1 MPAPASTTD
10 FIDLVRR
17 SDLVDGERLTAFEGS
32 LSESGMPV
40 EQPQAIAQRMIRDG
54 LLTTFQAKQ
63 LLQGKWRRFLI
74 AGKYKLLEILGVGG
88 MGAVYLCEHIFMRRL
103 VALKVLPIDKLQGD
117 SSALER
123 FYREARA
130 AGQLKHENIVHSYD
144 IDHEGDLHFLVMEF
158 VEGSS
163 LQEVV
168 GKGGPMDVTRAA
180 HYIRQAALGLQH
192 AHEAGLVH
200 RDIKPGNLLVDRT
213 GTIKI
218 LDLGLARFFNVHK
231 DNLTEKYDEGSV
243 LGTADYLAPEQAIN
257 NQVDI
262 RSDLY
267 SLGATFYFLVTGRA
281 PFQEGTIT
289 QKLIWHQTKV
299 PQSIREKRPDV
310 PAEIN
315 AIIEKLMSKAAADRY
330 QTPAELAE
338 ALAPFTA
345 TPVPPPPEEE
355 MPRFS
360 PAALKPWSQNA
371 KPFVPPTGNSR
382 IMPSTANPATNGAR
396 TANDTPASAR
406 EAVRDTRPLDG
417 RTRDESHR
425 PAAPKS
431 KPPTPAKPRSSVRI
445 KPAPSPEPE
454 PASRNILWITLG
466 AGSVVGIAVVALLVW
481 SIFRS
486 KPAAVPSAP
495 SVVQQQPRVVTP
507 TPTPAAQG
515 APIKIRPE
523 EAGQHLTE
531 RAIIEY
537 QVKYVGKAST
547 AERYFLNS
555 LKDYRDQSNFN
566 VTFTEKV
573 VNQLK
578 AKGVTNVPQY
588 FENKSIRV
596 TGTISAYLN
605 RPQIEVDDLSQIEI
619 LGS

>member
-10 FIDLVRR
+10 FIDLVRK
-17 SDLVDGERLTAFEGS
+17 SELIDAERLSAFERS
-32 LSESGMPV
+32 LSESGLDK
-40 EQPQAIAQRMIRDG
+40 PQAIAQRMIRDG

-63 LLQGKWRRFLI
+63 ILQGKWRRFLI

-103 VALKVLPIDKLQGD
+103 VALKVLPLDKLQGD
-117 SSALER
+117 NSALER

-163 LQEVV
+163 LQEIV
-168 GKGGPMDVTRAA
+168 GKRGPMDVTRAA
-180 HYIRQAALGLQH
+180 HYIRQSALGLQH

-200 RDIKPGNLLVDRT
+200 RDIKPGNLLVDRG
-213 GTIKI
+213 GTVKI

-267 SLGATFYFLVTGRA
+267 SLGATFYFLITGRA

-289 QKLIWHQTKV
+289 QKLIWHQTKA
-299 PQSIREKRPDV
+299 PQAIREKRPDV
-310 PAEIN
+310 PPEIN
-315 AIIEKLMSKAAADRY
+315 AVIEKLMSKLPGERY
-330 QTPAELAE
+330 QTPSELAE
-338 ALAPFTA
+338 ALAPLTA
-345 TPVPPPPEEE
+345 TPISPPPEEE

-371 KPFVPPTGNSR
+371 KPFVPPSTQSR
-382 IMPSTANPATNGAR
+382 IVPSAANPMSNGAR
-396 TANDTPASAR
+396 SANDTPASAVR
-406 EAVRDTRPLDG
+406 QAVRDTRPLDS
-417 RTRDESHR
+417 RTRDDSPR
-425 PAAPKS
+425 PATAPKS
-431 KPPTPAKPRSSVRI
+431 KPPAPVSAPKSVRI
-445 KPAPSPEPE
+445 TPLPAPEP
-454 PASRNILWITLG
+454 PPRTLLWVGVG
-466 AGSVVGIAVVALLVW
+466 AGTVVGIAVVAFLVVA
-481 SIFRS
+481 IFR
-486 KPAAVPSAP
+486 KPHHSATSAP
-495 SVVQQQPRVVTP
+495 TVAQAPKNVVTP
-507 TPTPAAQG
+507 TPTLAALGPAIPIRAEEAAQHIG
-515 APIKIRPE
+515 KRV
-523 EAGQHLTE
+523 
-531 RAIIEY
+531 IIEY

-555 LKDYRDQSNFN
+555 MKDYRDQSNFN
-566 VTFTEKV
+566 ITFTDKV
-573 VNQLK
+573 LNQLK
-578 AKGVTNVPQY
+578 AQGVTNVAQH

-596 TGTISAYLN
+596 TGTVSQYQGRA
-605 RPQIEVDDLSQIEI
+605 QIELDDLTQVEM

>member
-1 MPAPASTTD
+1 MPAPASTSD
-10 FIDLVRR
+10 FIDLVRK
-17 SDLVDGERLTAFEGS
+17 SELIDGERLTAFERS
-32 LSESGMPV
+32 LSESGSPRDR
-40 EQPQAIAQRMIRDG
+40 PQAIAQQMIRDG

-63 LLQGKWRRFLI
+63 ILQGKWRRFLI

-163 LQEVV
+163 LQEIVA
-168 GKGGPMDVTRAA
+168 KHGPMDVTRAA

-200 RDIKPGNLLVDRT
+200 RDIKPGNLLVDRG

-299 PQSIREKRPDV
+299 PQSILEKRPDV
-310 PAEIN
+310 PPAVN

-330 QTPAELAE
+330 RTPAELAE
-338 ALAPFTA
+338 ALAPHTA
-345 TPVPPPPEEE
+345 TPIQPPPEDE

-371 KPFVPPTGNSR
+371 KPFVPPSTPSR
-382 IMPSTANPATNGAR
+382 IMSSPASNGAR
-396 TANDTPASAR
+396 TVNDTPVSSR

-417 RTRDESHR
+417 RTRDESQR
-425 PAAPKS
+425 SAAPKS
-431 KPPTPAKPRSSVRI
+431 KPPATVKPASVRI
-445 KPAPSPEPE
+445 TPLPPPPEPQ
-454 PASRNILWITLG
+454 SRTVLWISLG
-466 AGSVVGIAVVALLVW
+466 AGTVVGIAVVAMLVW
-481 SIFRS
+481 SIFRHKPS
-486 KPAAVPSAP
+486 GAPAAP
-495 SVVQQQPRVVTP
+495 VVAQQQRKAVTP
-507 TPTPAAQG
+507 TPTPVVQG
-515 APIKIRPE
+515 TPIAIKPE
-523 EAGQHLTE
+523 DAGKYANQRVVVE
-531 RAIIEY
+531 F

-555 LKDYRDQSNFN
+555 LRDYRDQANFT
-566 VTFTEKV
+566 VTFTDKV
-573 VNQLK
+573 LSQLK
-578 AKGVTNVPQY
+578 ANGVTNIVQH
-588 FENKSIRV
+588 FENKSLRV
-596 TGTISAYLN
+596 TGTVTSYMG
-605 RPQIEVDDLSQIEI
+605 RPQIELEDIGQLEI
-619 LGS
+619 IGS